1 MIPYVIS
8 EAHPD
13 NTRPYMVQDYGVVQ
27 EDELQ
32 EYFLDKVSVF
42 ILERTDADSLKCCQN
57 IENFFYH
64 YYDEDYMD
72 NVPWQVVCF
81 INGKWQT
88 MTPSIESIWEYIQ
101 ILKLELQEG
110 KYEQGQDEEKIDLD
124 EEKEKEDL
132 DEEHRLNLDED
143 EKETMTRLREYFQEL
158 VEDDPLIY
166 KAFQEMNQIE
176 QLTFLFS
183 KITPEKY
190 EANKKTFHNFI
201 NLCVKMIERDIKII
215 TSKLEIE
222 HNETLSDQLKQVMV
236 VYSNAIQ
243 IKTTFGF

>member
-13 NTRPYMVQDYGVVQ
+13 NKRPCMCQDFGVVQ

-42 ILERTDADSLKCCQN
+42 ILERTDIDSLKCCQN

-81 INGKWQT
+81 INGKWRN
-88 MTPSIESIWEYIQ
+88 MTPSIDSIWEYIQ
-101 ILKLELQEG
+101 MLKMHAEKEEEN
-110 KYEQGQDEEKIDLD
+110 KEDEEDGFLD
-124 EEKEKEDL
+124 EDQ
-132 DEEHRLNLDED
+132 LNLDED
-143 EKETMTRLREYFQEL
+143 EKATITKLREYFEKL
-158 VEDDPLIY
+158 VEDDSLIR

-190 EANKKTFHNFI
+190 QLNKKMFHDFI
-201 NLCVKMIERDIKII
+201 NLCIKMIQKDIQLI
-215 TSKLEIE
+215 TNKLETD
-222 HNETLSDQLKQVMV
+222 HNEILSEQLKQVMI
-236 VYSNAIQ
+236 VYSNAVQ
-243 IKTTFGF
+243 IKSAFGF

>member
-13 NTRPYMVQDYGVVQ
+13 YKRPYLCQDFGVVK
-27 EDELQ
+27 EDSMQ
-32 EYFLDKVSVF
+32 EYFLDKVCEF
-42 ILERTDADSLKCCQN
+42 ILERTDINSLKCFRN
-57 IENFFYH
+57 IEDFFNN
-64 YYDEDYMD
+64 YYCEDYID
-72 NVPWQVVCF
+72 NVPWQAVVF
-81 INGKWQT
+81 RNGKWENI
-88 MTPSIESIWEYIQ
+88 TPSIESIWEYIQ
-101 ILKLELQEG
+101 ILKLEVH
-110 KYEQGQDEEKIDLD
+110 EEEDQKEV
-124 EEKEKEDL
+124 EE
-132 DEEHRLNLDED
+132 RLNLDED
-143 EKETMTRLREYFQEL
+143 EKETMTKLREYFQEL
-158 VEDDPLIY
+158 VDDDPFIY

-190 EANKKTFHNFI
+190 EANKKMFHNFI
-201 NLCVKMIERDIKII
+201 NLCVKMIESDIKII

-222 HNETLSDQLKQVMV
+222 HNETLSDQLKQVMI

>member
-8 EAHPD
+8 EALPD
-13 NTRPYMVQDYGVVQ
+13 NKRPCMCQDYGVIQ

-32 EYFLDKVSVF
+32 EYFLDKVAVF

-81 INGKWQT
+81 INGKWQN
-88 MTPSIESIWEYIQ
+88 MTPTIESIWEYIQ
-101 ILKLELQEG
+101 MLKVEAEKGEEDDQE
-110 KYEQGQDEEKIDLD
+110 Q
-124 EEKEKEDL
+124 EDGL
-132 DEEHRLNLDED
+132 LDED
-143 EKETMTRLREYFQEL
+143 QLNLNEDEKSTMTKLREYFEKL
-158 VEDDPLIY
+158 VEDDSLIR
-166 KAFQEMNQIE
+166 KDFQEMNQIE

-190 EANKKTFHNFI
+190 QADKKMFHDFI
-201 NLCVKMIERDIKII
+201 NLCIKMIQKDIELI
-215 TSKLEIE
+215 TSKLETG
-222 HNETLSDQLKQVMV
+222 HNEILSEQLKQIMI
-236 VYSNAIQ
+236 VYSNAVQ
-243 IKTTFGF
+243 IKSSFGF

>member
-13 NTRPYMVQDYGVVQ
+13 NKRPCMVQDFGVVQ

-42 ILERTDADSLKCCQN
+42 ILERNDADSLKCCQN

-81 INGKWQT
+81 INGKWQN
-88 MTPSIESIWEYIQ
+88 MTPSIDSIWEYIQ
-101 ILKLELQEG
+101 MLKMQAEKG
-110 KYEQGQDEEKIDLD
+110 EEKDD
-124 EEKEKEDL
+124 QEQEDNEDL
-132 DEEHRLNLDED
+132 DEEYGLLDED
-143 EKETMTRLREYFQEL
+143 QLNLHEDEKATMAKLREYFEKL
-158 VEDDPLIY
+158 VEDDSLIR

-190 EANKKTFHNFI
+190 QLNKKMFHEFI
-201 NLCVKMIERDIKII
+201 NLCIKMIQKDIQLI
-215 TSKLEIE
+215 TSKLETD
-222 HNETLSDQLKQVMV
+222 HNDILSEQLKQVMI
-236 VYSNAIQ
+236 VYSNAVQ
-243 IKTTFGF
+243 IKSTFGF

>member
-13 NTRPYMVQDYGVVQ
+13 YKRPYLCQDFGVVK
-27 EDELQ
+27 EDLMQ
-32 EYFLDKVSVF
+32 EYFLDKVCEF
-42 ILERTDADSLKCCQN
+42 ILERTDIDCLKCFQN
-57 IENFFYH
+57 IEVFFNN
-64 YYDEDYMD
+64 YYCEDYMD
-72 NVPWQVVCF
+72 NVPWQAVVF
-81 INGKWQT
+81 RNGEWEN

-101 ILKLELQEG
+101 ILKLEVHEEEDQQEH
-110 KYEQGQDEEKIDLD
+110 
-124 EEKEKEDL
+124 EDQQEV
-132 DEEHRLNLDED
+132 EEHLNLDED
-143 EKETMTRLREYFQEL
+143 EKETMTKLREYFQEL
-158 VEDDPLIY
+158 VDDDQLIH

-190 EANKKTFHNFI
+190 EANKKMFHNFI

-222 HNETLSDQLKQVMV
+222 HNEALSYQLEQVMI

-243 IKTTFGF
+243 IKSTFGF

>member
-13 NTRPYMVQDYGVVQ
+13 NKRPCICQDFGVVQ

-42 ILERTDADSLKCCQN
+42 ILERTDVDSLKCCQN

-72 NVPWQVVCF
+72 NVPWQAVVF
-81 INGKWQT
+81 INGKWQN
-88 MTPSIESIWEYIQ
+88 MTPSIESIWDYIQ
-101 ILKLELQEG
+101 MLKMQAEKEECQEG
-110 KYEQGQDEEKIDLD
+110 EEAYQDEFLD
-124 EEKEKEDL
+124 EDQ
-132 DEEHRLNLDED
+132 LNLDED
-143 EKETMTRLREYFQEL
+143 EKSTMTKLKEYFEKL
-158 VEDDPLIY
+158 VEDDSLIR

-190 EANKKTFHNFI
+190 QAKKKMFHDFI
-201 NLCVKMIERDIKII
+201 NLCIKMIQKDIQLI
-215 TSKLEIE
+215 TSKLETD
-222 HNETLSDQLKQVMV
+222 HNEILSEQLKQIMI
-236 VYSNAIQ
+236 VYSNALQ
-243 IKTTFGF
+243 IKSAFGF

>member
-13 NTRPYMVQDYGVVQ
+13 NKRPCMVQDFGVVQ

-42 ILERTDADSLKCCQN
+42 ILERNDADSLKCCQN

-81 INGKWQT
+81 INGKWQN

-101 ILKLELQEG
+101 MLKIQAEKGEDQEDLEEDQEEDG
-110 KYEQGQDEEKIDLD
+110 LLD
-124 EEKEKEDL
+124 EDQ
-132 DEEHRLNLDED
+132 LNLDED
-143 EKETMTRLREYFQEL
+143 EKATMTKLREYFEKL
-158 VEDDPLIY
+158 VEDDSLIR

-190 EANKKTFHNFI
+190 QADKKMFHNFI
-201 NLCVKMIERDIKII
+201 NLCIKMIQKDIQLI
-215 TSKLEIE
+215 TSKLETD
-222 HNETLSDQLKQVMV
+222 HNDILSEQLKHVMI
-236 VYSNAIQ
+236 VYSNAVQ
-243 IKTTFGF
+243 IKSTFGF

>member
-8 EAHPD
+8 EAKPD
-13 NTRPYMVQDYGVVQ
+13 YKRPYLSQDFGVVK
-27 EDELQ
+27 EDNMQ
-32 EYFLDKVSVF
+32 EYFLDKVCEF
-42 ILERTDADSLKCCQN
+42 ILERTDIDSLKCRQN
-57 IENFFYH
+57 IEIFFSK

-72 NVPWQVVCF
+72 NVPWKAVVF
-81 INGKWQT
+81 RNGEWEN

-110 KYEQGQDEEKIDLD
+110 KDEEKIDLD
-124 EEKEKEDL
+124 EEKEGQ
-132 DEEHRLNLDED
+132 DEEDCLNLDED

>member
-8 EAHPD
+8 EANPD
-13 NTRPYMVQDYGVVQ
+13 YKRPYLYQDFGVVK
-27 EDELQ
+27 EDAMQ
-32 EYFLDKVSVF
+32 GYFLDKVCEF
-42 ILERTDADSLKCCQN
+42 ILERTDIDSLKCFQN
-57 IENFFYH
+57 IEAFFNN
-64 YYDEDYMD
+64 YYCEDYMD
-72 NVPWQVVCF
+72 NVPWQAVVF
-81 INGKWQT
+81 RNGEWEN

-101 ILKLELQEG
+101 ILKLEVEEEY
-110 KYEQGQDEEKIDLD
+110 KEECEEDPEEYEE
-124 EEKEKEDL
+124 
-132 DEEHRLNLDED
+132 RLNLDED
-143 EKETMTRLREYFQEL
+143 EKETMTKLREYFQEL
-158 VEDDPLIY
+158 VDDDQLIH

-190 EANKKTFHNFI
+190 EANKKMFHNFI

-222 HNETLSDQLKQVMV
+222 HNETLSDQLKQVMI

-243 IKTTFGF
+243 IKSTFGF

>member
-8 EAHPD
+8 EALPD
-13 NTRPYMVQDYGVVQ
+13 NKRPCMCQDYGVIQ

-32 EYFLDKVSVF
+32 EYFLDKVAVF

-81 INGKWQT
+81 INGKWQN

-101 ILKLELQEG
+101 MLKVEAEKGEDYHEQEDDQEQEDEL
-110 KYEQGQDEEKIDLD
+110 LD
-124 EEKEKEDL
+124 GD
-132 DEEHRLNLDED
+132 HLNLDEN
-143 EKETMTRLREYFQEL
+143 EKATMTQLREYFEKL
-158 VEDDPLIY
+158 VEDDSLIR

-190 EANKKTFHNFI
+190 QADKKMFYDFI
-201 NLCVKMIERDIKII
+201 NLCIKMIQKDIELI
-215 TSKLEIE
+215 TSKLETD
-222 HNETLSDQLKQVMV
+222 HNEILSEQLKQIMI
-236 VYSNAIQ
+236 VYSNAVQ
-243 IKTTFGF
+243 IKSSFGF